1 MTDKIFITSDGEEL
15 NLETTVVRL
24 MRSATALEAI
34 VKEQDI
40 LINVITDR
48 LNVLESTVLDN
59 I

>member
-24 MRSATALEAI
+24 MRSATALESI